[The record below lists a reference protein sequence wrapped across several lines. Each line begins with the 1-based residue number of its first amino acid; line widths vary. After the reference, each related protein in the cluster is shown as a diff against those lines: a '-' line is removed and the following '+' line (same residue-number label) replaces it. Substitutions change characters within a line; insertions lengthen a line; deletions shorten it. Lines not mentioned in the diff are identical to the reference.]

1 MEMWKEK
8 DLVTGWVT
16 EKLKDLVKETELERE
31 LRLRW

>member
-1 MEMWKEK
+1 MEMWMEK
-8 DLVTGWVT
+8 DLVTGRVT